1 MKVKDEYLL
10 HQVEDLRNIL
20 GEPLPKLSMK
30 VSSKIDEYCQSF
42 IEKSPLVFLATS
54 DEQNNLDV
62 SPKGDAPGFIKVMD
76 ESTILIPDRIGNRLA
91 YGFKNILQTGKA
103 GLIFIIPTIK
113 ETFRVNGHASISR
126 DPELLEMLSAQ
137 GKPALLCTIIKVEE
151 CFFHCGKAL
160 VRSKLWKPDSWPKN
174 AKSGAAKQLSEK
186 LVMDENAI
194 EKNLVGSYARCK
206 V

>member
-91 YGFKNILQTGKA
+91 YGFKNILQTGESRFDIYHSYHQ
-103 GLIFIIPTIK
+103 GNLSGEWTCFHIK
-113 ETFRVNGHASISR
+113 G
-126 DPELLEMLSAQ
+126 P
-137 GKPALLCTIIKVEE
+137 
-151 CFFHCGKAL
+151 
-160 VRSKLWKPDSWPKN
+160 
-174 AKSGAAKQLSEK
+174 
-186 LVMDENAI
+186 
-194 EKNLVGSYARCK
+194 
-206 V
+206 